1 MVVTRRATV
10 RHLLTSPHL
19 RAGSLLGGEAGLDAP
34 IGDVIVRA
42 RVEPELPPIEG
53 SVVVLDVEGLG
64 DHLYQVDQAIRVISD
79 SGAVAL
85 LIVNQARDV
94 GPSVRRLANRFEV
107 PVFEI
112 DSGDVMALAQS
123 LRSELLFPDIEHAAA
138 V

>member
-1 MVVTRRATV
+1 VVVTRRATV

-107 PVFEI
+107 PVF
-112 DSGDVMALAQS
+112 
-123 LRSELLFPDIEHAAA
+123 
-138 V
+138 